1 MVANTKTSYDE
12 ITNFKNAQ
20 KIALLLMKEL
30 NLVTKVSMSYRWNPF
45 FITIN
50 QRNFWLIIFRNER
63 IIIRLPNDIL
73 ELESYNI
80 KKLIN
85 WN

>member
-1 MVANTKTSYDE
+1 
-12 ITNFKNAQ
+12 
-20 KIALLLMKEL
+20 MKEL

>member
-1 MVANTKTSYDE
+1 
-12 ITNFKNAQ
+12 
-20 KIALLLMKEL
+20 MKL
-30 NLVTKVSMSYRWNPF
+30 F

-50 QRNFWLIIFRNER
+50 QRNFWLINFRNER

-73 ELESYNI
+73 KLESYDI

-85 WN
+85 